1 MLGNAKSLPLSVL
14 KRRIAPEANLLIV
27 SGLESIFD
35 DHIRFSLLVFC
46 RAFGCF
52 PRRFAIFLVFEKFHD
67 RGKRPTTASAAVA
80 SLRRVRL
87 CHFSCTYRKAG
98 S

>member
-14 KRRIAPEANLLIV
+14 KSRIATDANLLIV

-35 DHIRFSLLVFC
+35 DHIRFSLLLFC

-52 PRRFAIFLVFEKFHD
+52 PRRLAILLVIQKLLD
-67 RGKRPTTASAAVA
+67 RGKRPATARAFIAC
-80 SLRRVRL
+80 LRCVRL
-87 CHFSCTYRKAG
+87 RHFLCSYQKAG